1 MPVVLL
7 FLRCAAGR
15 SDCCVSQICTGE
27 LPQKVGC
34 DVSQS
39 DGAIGGYFKAQLK
52 IEIWVYLLML
62 VGFLILRVRYGALIS
77 IGIAILDFLRY
88 SEPVRFC
95 GHGQ

>member
-1 MPVVLL
+1 M
-7 FLRCAAGR
+7 LRFADMYR
-15 SDCCVSQICTGE
+15 R
-27 LPQKVGC
+27 LPQKW
-34 DVSQS
+34 DVMYHSLT
-39 DGAIGGYFKAQLK
+39 GAIGGYFKAQLK